1 MDRFMALRTAAK
13 VRSEMELRPFSF
25 SGHGGSR
32 MSLAQYV
39 DLTVTLT
46 QKEIKIRYKSNF
58 LGYFWSLV
66 NPLASAI
73 IIFLVIQVILRV
85 EMENYVVFLIIG
97 LFAWQWFNNYLVGS
111 CAVFLS
117 NASLIKKCVFPRF
130 VLPIAL
136 DLQDTF
142 HYAMS
147 IPIVLGF
154 VAYHHLPIGS
164 ATLLGILAVIPA
176 QFLLLLGFGLILS
189 SANLFLR
196 DVERIVMILL
206 NMMFYLSPVLYP
218 IVLVPEP
225 YRKLMWINPMT
236 PILEAWRGV
245 FLDGVV
251 RWSSVGVAY
260 AYAAIA
266 VMLGVWA
273 YRRLSS
279 RFAEAI

>member
-1 MDRFMALRTAAK
+1 MASQNVAK
-13 VRSEMELRPFSF
+13 VRSKKRLRPFAF
-25 SGHGGSR
+25 SRHGRSQ

-73 IIFLVIQVILRV
+73 VIFLVIQVILRV

-97 LFAWQWFNNYLVGS
+97 LFAWQWLNNYLVGS
-111 CAVFLS
+111 CGVFLS
-117 NASLIKKCVFPRF
+117 NASFIKKCVFPRF

-136 DLQDTF
+136 NLQDTF
-142 HYAMS
+142 HYVMS
-147 IPIVLGF
+147 IPIILGF
-154 VAYHHLPIGS
+154 VAYHHLPIGPT
-164 ATLLGILAVIPA
+164 TLLGILTVIPA

-225 YRKLMWINPMT
+225 YRKLLWINPMT

-260 AYAAIA
+260 AWAAIA
-266 VMLGVWA
+266 VMLGVYV

>member
-1 MDRFMALRTAAK
+1 MASRNAEK
-13 VRSEMELRPFSF
+13 VHSEKELRPFSF
-25 SGHGGSR
+25 SGHGRSQ
-32 MSLAQYV
+32 MSLAQYI

-58 LGYFWSLV
+58 LGYFWSIT

-73 IIFLVIQVILRV
+73 IIFLVIRVVLRV
-85 EMENYVVFLIIG
+85 EIENYAVFLVAG

-111 CAVFLS
+111 CSVFLS

-136 DLQDTF
+136 DLQDTL

-154 VAYHHLPIGS
+154 VAYHGLPIGA

-189 SANLFLR
+189 SANIFLR

-206 NMMFYLSPVLYP
+206 NIMFYLSPVLYP
-218 IVLVPEP
+218 VVLVPKP
-225 YRKLMWINPMT
+225 YQKLMWLNPMT
-236 PILEAWRGV
+236 PILEAWHSV
-245 FLDGVV
+245 FLNGVV
-251 RWSSVGVAY
+251 SWSTVGVAY
-260 AYAAIA
+260 VYAAIA
-266 VMLGVWA
+266 VLLGVLVF
-273 YRRLSS
+273 RRLSP